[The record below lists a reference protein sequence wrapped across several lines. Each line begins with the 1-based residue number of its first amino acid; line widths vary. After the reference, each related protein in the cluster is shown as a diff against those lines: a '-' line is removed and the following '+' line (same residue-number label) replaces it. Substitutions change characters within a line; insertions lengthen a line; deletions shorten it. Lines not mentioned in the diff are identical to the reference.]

1 MVVKTDEA
9 DLVGRAGTSLDTRAF
24 AAFDPETDQ
33 YKWFKVFQNLAHDGN
48 PDVGQYY
55 HQLVF
60 FTPDGSKVLASQYIE

>member
-33 YKWFKVFQNLAHDGN
+33 YKWFKVFQNLANDSN
-48 PDVGQYY
+48 PDVR
-55 HQLVF
+55 
-60 FTPDGSKVLASQYIE
+60 